1 METYM
6 NPNERFEQQYVA
18 TNNPNEPNAVV
29 TKSIQ
34 EGPRE
39 VGLSPATMVVIA
51 LLALLALGTVFY
63 VVSNRNQNEEANR
76 QAALEASRVQAEAQA
91 RAQQAAP
98 AQQPPV
104 VIQQQ
109 PAPSQPPVIIQQQ
122 PAATSSE
129 TKSTIDDATMQELA
143 VKRLGDESNLAT
155 VTVTVLD
162 GKAHLMGTVDSAD
175 LKKKAERVVK
185 AVRGIKSVENDI
197 TVSNP

>member
-1 METYM
+1 M
-6 NPNERFEQQYVA
+6 NPNERFEQQYVV
-18 TNNPNEPNAVV
+18 TNNPTEPNAVV
-29 TKSIQ
+29 TKSVQ

-39 VGLSPATMVVIA
+39 VGLSPATIVVIA

-63 VVSNRNQNEEANR
+63 VVNNRNQNEEANR

-91 RAQQAAP
+91 RTAQQAAP

-109 PAPSQPPVIIQQQ
+109 PAPSQAPVIIQQQ
-122 PAATSSE
+122 PPATSGE
-129 TKSTIDDATMQELA
+129 TKSTIDDNTMQELA
-143 VKRLGDESNLAT
+143 SKRLSDETDLSS

-162 GKAHLMGTVDSAD
+162 GKAHLSGSVDNAD

-185 AVRGIKSVENDI
+185 AVRGVKSVENDI
-197 TVSNP
+197 TISGQ